1 MRRGHLYRRWSEPKA
16 RGHGVGKGVLGRWE
30 IILAQVEGT
39 TVGRMS
45 RVESPVKRWKAVN
58 MGWVGGSGQLPW
70 VIW

>member
-1 MRRGHLYRRWSEPKA
+1 M
-16 RGHGVGKGVLGRWE
+16 LGRWE

-58 MGWVGGSGQLPW
+58 MGWVGGSGQLRW